1 MLFLKLCLFLLLA
14 SSYSKADCL
23 PDATGKN
30 FTGLCTP
37 GVTTTED
44 TQIDIVEEDFG
55 TEIVTTTTTTVTNTE
70 VTVTNQDS
78 QDLLDG
84 TNNYVTSTKEGDM
97 DSDWGGQG
105 PASMPTGNA
114 CYGLGT
120 DKCAAITGS
129 GNTTSTM
136 GVEGMGTTFI
146 QTVDFSELNISN
158 GGEVKY
164 SIEVDKQD
172 AQDRI
177 YMHVTGLNGTSQVF
191 SGTDIL
197 SESGVSTGYQS
208 YNGSFDFSGV
218 LNRVTI
224 EVGGRDINLAV
235 GPVFDDVSV
244 NVFYNVINTIITQQ
258 ITTVEEIYYLNL
270 LDTEINFAEEVFEFN
285 DISTND
291 VGEIEFMPFEPEYEE
306 VTYES
311 VEIEMAEIELEFD
324 YVEVSYDVTYDA
336 PPPMELLPPPDMNMD
351 FEVPVNIETV
361 SIEIEMEM
369 NLELPSL
376 EDMPP
381 PPDMMA
387 SVEEVAPPMEM
398 DDVPPPMET
407 EPEVEI
413 EVEPVETEVEETK
426 PQIEEVQEEP
436 EMVETEPEETVE
448 EAPEEVEE
456 VEEVEETKEPEEE
469 APEEVEE
476 TKEEPKEA
484 PKKEEK
490 KEEPKKEPKKEPS
503 AKEKAATK
511 IVKKIDDKARYDDAA
526 QTKTLIVMQIL
537 GNTKSFFD
545 TQSYIQDTNVTEYLN
560 KTIDD
565 QYGMLFDMAQGQI
578 MDDMVNSQWQKSQ

>member
-146 QTVDFSELNISN
+146 QTVDFSELSINN
-158 GGEVKY
+158 GGEVTY

-172 AQDRI
+172 DQDRI
-177 YMHVTGLNGTSQVF
+177 YMHITGLNGTSEVF

-381 PPDMMA
+381 PPDMVA

-407 EPEVEI
+407 EP

-476 TKEEPKEA
+476 TKEEPKEE

-490 KEEPKKEPKKEPS
+490 KEEPKKEPKKELS

>member
-146 QTVDFSELNISN
+146 QTVDFSELSINN
-158 GGEVKY
+158 GGEVTY

-172 AQDRI
+172 DQDRI
-177 YMHVTGLNGTSQVF
+177 YMHITGLNGTSEVF

-381 PPDMMA
+381 PPDMVA

-407 EPEVEI
+407 EP

-476 TKEEPKEA
+476 TKEEPKEE

>member
-1 MLFLKLCLFLLLA
+1 MKLCFIKLCLLFLLV

-23 PDATGKN
+23 PDTD
-30 FTGLCTP
+30 GLCTP

-44 TQIDIVEEDFG
+44 TQIDITEEDLG

-70 VTVTNQDS
+70 VTVTNENS
-78 QDLLDG
+78 NNLLNSSNGYVG
-84 TNNYVTSTKEGDM
+84 TSNEGDM
-97 DSDWGGQG
+97 DIDWGGQG

-114 CYGLGT
+114 CYGLGS
-120 DKCAAITGS
+120 DKCAQITGS
-129 GNTTSTM
+129 GNSTSTM
-136 GVEGMGTTFI
+136 GVSGMGTTFI

-172 AQDRI
+172 DQDRI
-177 YMHVTGLNGTSQVF
+177 YMHITGLNGTSQVF

-285 DISTND
+285 DIATND
-291 VGEIEFMPFEPEYEE
+291 IGEIEFMPFESEYEE

-311 VEIEMAEIELEFD
+311 VEIEMAEIELEFE
-324 YVEVSYDVTYDA
+324 YVEVSYDVTFDA

-361 SIEIEMEM
+361 SVEIEMEM
-369 NLELPSL
+369 NLDL
-376 EDMPP
+376 P
-381 PPDMMA
+381 PPDMVA
-387 SVEEVAPPMEM
+387 SVEEMAPPIELEETA
-398 DDVPPPMET
+398 PPI
-407 EPEVEI
+407 EI
-413 EVEPVETEVEETK
+413 EPEPVETEVEETK

-436 EMVETEPEETVE
+436 EMTEPEPEETVE

-476 TKEEPKEA
+476 IEEETKEE

>member
-1 MLFLKLCLFLLLA
+1 LLFIKLCLLLLLA
-14 SSYSKADCL
+14 SSYSRADCL
-23 PDATGKN
+23 PDTE
-30 FTGLCTP
+30 GLCTP

-44 TQIDIVEEDFG
+44 TEIDITEEDLG
-55 TEIVTTTTTTVTNTE
+55 TEIVTTTVTTVTNTE
-70 VTVTNQDS
+70 VTVTNEDS
-78 QDLLDG
+78 GNILDG
-84 TNNYVTSTKEGDM
+84 TNGYVSTSNEGDM
-97 DSDWGGQG
+97 DIDWGGQG
-105 PASMPTGNA
+105 PASMPTGNS
-114 CYGLGT
+114 CYGLGA
-120 DKCAAITGS
+120 DKCAAIAGS
-129 GNTTSTM
+129 GNSTSTM
-136 GVEGMGTTFI
+136 GVDGMGTTFI

-172 AQDRI
+172 DQDRI
-177 YMHVTGLNGTSQVF
+177 YMHITGLNGTSQVF

-285 DISTND
+285 DIATND
-291 VGEIEFMPFEPEYEE
+291 IGEIEFMPFESEYEE
-306 VTYES
+306 VTYET
-311 VEIEMAEIELEFD
+311 VEVEMAEIELEFE
-324 YVEVSYDVTYDA
+324 YVEISYDVTFDA
-336 PPPMELLPPPDMNMD
+336 PSPMELLPAPDMNMD
-351 FEVPVNIETV
+351 FEMPVNLETV
-361 SIEIEMEM
+361 TLEIEMEM
-369 NLELPSL
+369 DL
-376 EDMPP
+376 P
-381 PPDMMA
+381 PPDMVA
-387 SVEEVAPPMEM
+387 SVEEIAPSIEI
-398 DDVPPPMET
+398 
-407 EPEVEI
+407 EPEI
-413 EVEPVETEVEETK
+413 VETEVEETK
-426 PQIEEVQEEP
+426 PQIEVVQEEP
-436 EMVETEPEETVE
+436 EMIEPEPEETVE

-456 VEEVEETKEPEEE
+456 IEEVEEVKEPEEE
-469 APEEVEE
+469 APEEIEE
-476 TKEEPKEA
+476 AEEEVKEE

-490 KEEPKKEPKKEPS
+490 KEEPKKEPKKESS
-503 AKEKAATK
+503 AKEKAASK

-537 GNTKSFFD
+537 GNTKTFFD

-578 MDDMVNSQWQKSQ
+578 MDDMVNSQWLKSQ